1 MALGK
6 LHIVLVDNYL
16 SHTRCGISAISSA
29 LANGMAGRG
38 HQVTLYTKKTWRKKS
53 LYPLHPEV
61 RLRFYR
67 FTDNNLKIQKLREEL
82 RALNADA
89 CCPLLP
95 DSRHL
100 VWAVTL
106 LGSGIPLLY
115 SEHHSPWII
124 EREWWSRKGRLAALS
139 GADRIHLLLPSFA
152 ESVPD
157 FLRPIVR
164 IIPNPAPVVNG
175 QADVTGRPDGR
186 KRLLWLARMQEDL
199 KQCRMAMDAFSLLA
213 GKHGD
218 WDFHVVGDG
227 PDAKRVRAHAA
238 SLRLGDRLVL
248 HGGTDAPL
256 PHYLGAQLFCISS
269 RVEGLPNTLLEA
281 QASGLPAVGFAACEG
296 VADLVRP
303 GENGL
308 LAEAMTAESLAQSL
322 DMLMGDEAAR
332 RAMGERA
339 LAVRE
344 THSMKK
350 FLDAWEE
357 LFMETAAC
365 KGHTAM
371 DSFREEP
378 FASMAR
384 LSAAARR
391 EWLWR
396 DFGMP
401 MPGSFEAYCQWALG
415 LPAHFAI
422 RLWRFL
428 RPKTGDGA

>member
-1 MALGK
+1 MARGRLR
-6 LHIVLVDNYL
+6 IVLVDNYL

-29 LANGMAGRG
+29 LANGMAERG
-38 HQVTLYTKKTWRKKS
+38 HTVTLYTEKTWRRKS
-53 LYPLHPEV
+53 LYPLRPDV
-61 RLRFYR
+61 NLRFYR

-82 RALNADA
+82 RTLN
-89 CCPLLP
+89 P
-95 DSRHL
+95 DVCVPMFPDGRHL

-115 SEHHSPWII
+115 SERHSPWII
-124 EREWWSRKGRLAALS
+124 EQEWWSRKGRLAALS

-152 ESVPD
+152 RSVPD
-157 FLRPIVR
+157 FLRPLVR
-164 IIPNPAPVVNG
+164 IIPNPAPAVNK
-175 QADVTGRPDGR
+175 QADTAGNGR
-186 KRLLWLARMQEDL
+186 KRLLWLARLEEPL
-199 KQCRMAMDAFSLLA
+199 KQCRMALDAFALLA
-213 GKHGD
+213 ERHPD
-218 WDFHVVGDG
+218 WDLHVVGDG
-227 PDAKRVRAHAA
+227 PDARLVRSHAA
-238 SLRLGDRLVL
+238 SLRLGKRLIL

-256 PHYLGAQLFCISS
+256 LHYFGAQLFCVSS
-269 RVEGLPNTLLEA
+269 RAEGMPNTLLEA
-281 QASGLPAVGFAACEG
+281 QASGLPVVGFSACAG

-308 LAEAMTAESLAQSL
+308 LADEMNARSLAQQL
-322 DMLMGDEAAR
+322 DVLMGDAGTR

-344 THSMKK
+344 THSMEK
-350 FLDAWEE
+350 FLDAWEDV
-357 LFMETAAC
+357 LTETAEC
-365 KGHTAM
+365 KGHTVM

-401 MPGSFEAYCQWALG
+401 MPGSVEWYFRYYIL
-415 LPAHFAI
+415 
-422 RLWRFL
+422 
-428 RPKTGDGA
+428 DGAFQLPSKTTGVLRRAICGRD